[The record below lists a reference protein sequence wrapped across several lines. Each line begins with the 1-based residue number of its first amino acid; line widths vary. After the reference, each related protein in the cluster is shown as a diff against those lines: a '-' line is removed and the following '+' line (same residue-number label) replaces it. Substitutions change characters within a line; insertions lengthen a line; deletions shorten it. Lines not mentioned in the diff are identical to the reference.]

1 MANRL
6 QAVLEAIDA
15 ANRADPVIDAGAGRP
30 RALLYGERM
39 SARLAVFD
47 GAASEALA
55 IAVRAQHI
63 ERWRL
68 PRETYPEGRIGYLR
82 WRKDLQR
89 HHASRAAAIMA
100 DAGYG
105 ADTVGRVESLI
116 LKRDLR
122 NDAEAQTLEDVACL
136 VFLEFEAPAFIA
148 KHDDAKVRDILA
160 KTAGKMSSRG
170 LAAATEL
177 ALDQRLS
184 RLLREAVSG
193 PA

>member
-1 MANRL
+1 MLFRS
-6 QAVLEAIDA
+6 

-82 WRKDLQR
+82 CILQL
-89 HHASRAAAIMA
+89 ACAL
-100 DAGYG
+100 
-105 ADTVGRVESLI
+105 SL
-116 LKRDLR
+116 
-122 NDAEAQTLEDVACL
+122 
-136 VFLEFEAPAFIA
+136 F
-148 KHDDAKVRDILA
+148 
-160 KTAGKMSSRG
+160 
-170 LAAATEL
+170 
-177 ALDQRLS
+177 QRL
-184 RLLREAVSG
+184 LK
-193 PA
+193 